1 VPIARANSYILTPS
15 PPHPYIHHSKT
26 HTSFVPSPHLPLRAR
41 PIFCHRPAKVT
52 GVDHPDVIVET
63 ATLASVTPP
72 DPTYTVHKGV
82 QVSRRGTGTR
92 MHGHVLHTNQ
102 TRAGV

>member
-1 VPIARANSYILTPS
+1 
-15 PPHPYIHHSKT
+15 
-26 HTSFVPSPHLPLRAR
+26 
-41 PIFCHRPAKVT
+41 VT

-82 QVSRRGTGTR
+82 KVRVLCVCLGGGGVDGGEYGFALGVGESVVQSD
-92 MHGHVLHTNQ
+92 HGCGHLRTSWWN
-102 TRAGV
+102 